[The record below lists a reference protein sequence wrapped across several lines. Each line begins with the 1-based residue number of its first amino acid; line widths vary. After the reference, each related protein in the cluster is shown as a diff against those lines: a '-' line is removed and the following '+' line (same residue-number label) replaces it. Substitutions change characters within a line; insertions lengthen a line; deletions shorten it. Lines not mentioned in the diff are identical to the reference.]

1 MDRIK
6 SFFTFHWQ
14 RKLVAFLSAIV
25 IWIFVN
31 QSITDIKT
39 IPNVPI
45 RIINLPED
53 KTIPGMQ
60 PNGTIGKRIPL
71 TIQGTK
77 NIIHLIE
84 PGDIEVE
91 LDAST
96 IQQNDWVVQVNKK
109 NLKTL
114 NPSIDLSRHISEV
127 SHPEFVLKFSQL
139 MTAKI
144 PINVSKPKG
153 EAPQGY
159 KYLDIWPQKLM
170 QTITGP
176 QEQVRELINKGADLI
191 IDMNLI
197 SKSDLDKLKPSRDNY
212 HDDEVSFFIPSHWKK
227 VHLPFKGGVLEDLN
241 DPEAQDL
248 HIDFLKRE
256 YFPLPSHIAMRVFY
270 PLETLDTLNPKT
282 APLLSEGKIQIQS
295 EVPFLSMPLYIRDV
309 SLLFLEVIQN
319 NIEIVI
325 VAKTPSETNPELNWT
340 AQVVDPHILEDVY
353 VNSLMAQNS
362 SAGIN
367 SGEPRH
373 TKKREIHLRERF
385 RSYVQKLILY
395 TAPDKKLQFDIRLNK
410 EGISAVPTSL

>member
-1 MDRIK
+1 MDKIK

-14 RKLVAFLSAIV
+14 RKLVAFLAALV

-60 PNGTIGKRIPL
+60 PNGIIGKRIPL

-77 NIIHLIE
+77 NIIHLLE
-84 PGDIEVE
+84 PGDVEVL

-109 NLKTL
+109 NLLSL

-144 PINVSKPKG
+144 PVNVLKPKG

-159 KYLDIWPQKLM
+159 KYLDIWPQKMM
-170 QTITGP
+170 QTVTGP
-176 QEQVRELINKGADLI
+176 QEQVRELINKGVDLV

-197 SKSDLDKLKPSRDNY
+197 SKNDLDKLKPSRENY

-227 VHLPFKGGVLEDLN
+227 IHLPIKGGVLEDLN

-256 YFPLPSHIAMRVFY
+256 YFPLPSNIAMRVFY
-270 PLETLDTLNPKT
+270 PLETLDKLNPLT
-282 APLLSEGKIQIQS
+282 APLLPEGKIHMKS
-295 EVPFLSMPLYIRDV
+295 NVPFITMPLFIRDV

-325 VAKTPSETNPELNWT
+325 VASDTSETQGELNWA
-340 AQVVDPHILEDVY
+340 AQVVDPHVLEELY
-353 VNSLMAQNS
+353 VNSLIAQNPGGPLS
-362 SAGIN
+362 L
-367 SGEPRH
+367 GEPRH

-385 RSYVQKLILY
+385 RSYIQKLTLY

>member
-1 MDRIK
+1 MDWIK
-6 SFFTFHWQ
+6 SFLTFHWQ
-14 RKLVAFLSAIV
+14 RKLVAFLSALI

-60 PNGTIGKRIPL
+60 PNGIIGKRIPL

-77 NIIHLIE
+77 NIIHLLE
-84 PGDIEVE
+84 PGDIEVL

-96 IQQNDWVVQVNKK
+96 IHQNDWVVKVNKK
-109 NLKTL
+109 NLVSL

-144 PINVSKPKG
+144 PVNVLKPKG
-153 EAPQGY
+153 EAPLGY

-170 QTITGP
+170 QTVTGP
-176 QEQVRELINKGADLI
+176 QEQVRELINKGVDLV

-197 SKSDLDKLKPSRDNY
+197 SKADLEKLKPSRENY
-212 HDDEVSFFIPSHWKK
+212 HDDEVSFFIPAHWKK
-227 VHLPFKGGVLEDLN
+227 IALPFKGGILEDLN

-256 YFPLPSHIAMRVFY
+256 YFPLPPDIAMRVFY
-270 PLETLDTLNPKT
+270 PLETLDKLNPQV
-282 APLLSEGKIQIQS
+282 APLLPEGKIGIKS
-295 EVPFLSMPLYIRDV
+295 GVPFLSTPLFIRDV

-325 VAKTPSETNPELNWT
+325 VASDSLHANELHWA
-340 AQVVDPHILEDVY
+340 AQVVDPHLLEDVY
-353 VNSLMAQNS
+353 VNSLIAQNS
-362 SAGIN
+362 GGSLKI
-367 SGEPRH
+367 GEPRH
-373 TKKREIHLRERF
+373 TKKRESHLRERF
-385 RSYVQKLILY
+385 RNYVQKLTLY
-395 TAPDKKLQFDIRLNK
+395 TAPEKKLQFDIRLTK
-410 EGISAVPTSL
+410 EGISTVPTSI